1 MAFVFLCLL
10 QNVANVDNLCVV
22 TDAGTAS
29 YDVSGGKQQQHSLVA
44 GQLVEVLAA
53 PDDLVNDDVCYV
65 RIVTSAQ
72 GRDVSADAPPLEGWV
87 SMATLR
93 PQTALVQ
100 GGAGVDVNAQGS
112 S

>member
-1 MAFVFLCLL
+1 MFLCLL